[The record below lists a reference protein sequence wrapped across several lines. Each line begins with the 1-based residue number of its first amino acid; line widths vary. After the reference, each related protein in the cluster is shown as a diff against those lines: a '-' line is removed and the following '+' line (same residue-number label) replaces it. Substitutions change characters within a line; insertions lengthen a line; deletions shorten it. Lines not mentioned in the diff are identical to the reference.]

1 MKRPD
6 IKRAAFVPA
15 SAAAVLLP
23 LLSAF
28 AAAPGRQISD
38 DYTMTVDGTSVDV
51 VRVPMPESCSGGVKE
66 GPDRQPYSYAAF
78 EATGRVAVCVR
89 SSALDLSRTK
99 ILPASK
105 GVVARSRASDSVVF
119 EMVPPMTVVLEPRGR
134 HRALVVSA
142 NLPDPNPPQPNDP
155 KVRYFGPGVHRADKI
170 SLSGGETLYLAPGAW
185 VEGFVLGRGRD
196 IAIRGTGVLSGACWN
211 WHKGPPE
218 SRSFNE
224 SGTLVTLSGE
234 GLVVRDA
241 TLFSSWGWTLVM
253 NGVTNALVDNVK
265 VVGGRVIND
274 DGIDICRAK
283 SVVVRNSFV
292 RCQDDCVTPKYWCED
307 LVCTNLTVWTD
318 AANAFRT
325 GYECERGSSGLV
337 YRDLLFRDV
346 DILHLA
352 LRKTRPEEYWA
363 NCAIYIQPANGQPMY
378 DTLYEDIRFNEVGPE
393 DILLNVKTMPITQG
407 SSFCRTD
414 EAGRLK
420 GLTLRNIHLP
430 DSQGGMCVNLSAAD
444 DEHPIEEVRFENVTG
459 YGNVTKSGNVG
470 FSSVDHVTAIF
481 PQSQHK

>member
-1 MKRPD
+1 MRRT
-6 IKRAAFVPA
+6 ILLFLLLE
-15 SAAAVLLP
+15 AV
-23 LLSAF
+23 AN
-28 AAAPGRQISD
+28 AAAPGRHVSG
-38 DYTMTVDGTSVDV
+38 DYLMAVDGRDVDV
-51 VRVPMPESCSGGVKE
+51 IRVPMPEGGAGSIWNRLE
-66 GPDRQPYSYAAF
+66 CQPYSYAAF
-78 EATGRVAVCVR
+78 TATGVVEVCVR
-89 SSALDLSRTK
+89 SGLFDLSK
-99 ILPASK
+99 AEILPVSK
-105 GVVARSRASDSVVF
+105 GVVASTQSFDTVVF
-119 EMVPPMTVVLEPRGR
+119 RMTPPQTLVLEPRGR

-142 NLPDPNPPQPNDP
+142 NPPEADPPREGDP
-155 KVRYFGPGVHRADKI
+155 KVKWFGPGFHRADLI
-170 SLSGGETLYLAPGAW
+170 ALGDGETLYLAPGAW
-185 VEGFVLGRGRD
+185 VEGFVLGRGQD

-363 NCAIYIQPANGQPMY
+363 NCAICIQPANGQPMY

-444 DEHPIEEVRFENVTG
+444 DEHSIEDVRFENVTG